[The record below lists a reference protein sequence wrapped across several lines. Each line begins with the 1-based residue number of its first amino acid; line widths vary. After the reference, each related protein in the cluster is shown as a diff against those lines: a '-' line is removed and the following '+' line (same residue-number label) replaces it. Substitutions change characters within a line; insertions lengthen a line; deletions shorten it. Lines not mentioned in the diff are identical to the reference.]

1 MAGDTFEPQ
10 DRRGSEAARLP
21 LDEGAQAHGE
31 DPPFLLAPLE
41 AIGRYVL
48 DQRLIRAAIGRPDTA
63 VPWIV
68 LGLAVG
74 VAGLIGGTLAVV
86 LALLVGLPALFVWRL
101 LSARRK
107 DRPSEPGSPLRLVL
121 LVLWVPATL
130 ASMAVV
136 WLVDAAAGN
145 LGIVRIVG
153 LAVVMPIAFKA
164 LQMIFRVRIRII

>member
-1 MAGDTFEPQ
+1 MAGDPFEPQ
-10 DRRGSEAARLP
+10 ARGGSEAARLP
-21 LDEGAQAHGE
+21 LDEGARAHGE
-31 DPPFLLAPLE
+31 DPPFLVAPLE

-48 DQRLIRAAIGRPDTA
+48 DQRLIRAAIGRPDAA

-164 LQMIFRVRIRII
+164 LQMIFRVR